1 VSEVVVRA
9 AEVHDVTDV
18 ARLLTDLNL
27 DVGAGGYPAP
37 REFDPDVAVVTAD
50 QLQRRAITM
59 RNLETVYVAE
69 LDGAV
74 CGFVSLR
81 LTPYLDQDAPYAEIT
96 EVYVAPEARRKGVA
110 QALMTFAESQAA
122 RFGATSVHLVTG
134 ADNLDAQAFYKAA
147 GYENLYVG
155 FEKFLPAAYLP
166 TGQAGQETSRA

>member
-1 VSEVVVRA
+1 MSEDLIVRP
-9 AEVHDVTDV
+9 AEVSDVTDV
-18 ARLLTDLNL
+18 ARLLTELNL
-27 DVGAGGYPAP
+27 DVGAGGYPP
-37 REFDPDVAVVTAD
+37 ERERDPALAVVTPD

-96 EVYVAPEARRKGVA
+96 EVYVEPNARRKGVA

-122 RFGATSVHLVTG
+122 RYGATSVHLVTG
-134 ADNLDAQAFYKAA
+134 ADNVEAQAFYKAA
-147 GYENLYVG
+147 GYADLYVG
-155 FEKFLPAAYLP
+155 FEKFLPAAY
-166 TGQAGQETSRA
+166 QETYRA